1 MDMTF
6 KFLVGQNQ
14 ASLFYTNRFE
24 AFLEL
29 VSTGKISA
37 KLVDGGGIK
46 KDVPASPITT
56 RVANMRVPAG
66 HWIVVERDNAEE
78 ELEIK
83 FRRIADGSGV
93 LDSPTKIVDNEAF
106 SASGGETI
114 GLVKNDLV
122 RPMTYRLTMRADNLK
137 QNLSFHVQSGPES
150 ITPLSGSFVLDTVVP
165 SGGTLEIKVVEGTFA
180 GHYDLHVDP

>member
-6 KFLVGQNQ
+6 KLFVGQNQ
-14 ASLFYTNRFE
+14 ASVFYTNRFE
-24 AFLEL
+24 ANLEV
-29 VSTGKISA
+29 VSRSKISA
-37 KLVDGGGIK
+37 KLVDGNGVK
-46 KDVPASPITT
+46 KDALASPLNT
-56 RVANMRVPAG
+56 RVTNMRVPAG
-66 HWIVVERDNAEE
+66 HWIIVERDNAEQ

-93 LDSPTKIVDNEAF
+93 LDSPTKIVTNEAF

-122 RPMTYRLTMRADNLK
+122 RPMTYRLTVREDKLNP
-137 QNLSFHVQSGPES
+137 NLSFHVQSGPEA
-150 ITPLSGSFVLDTVVP
+150 IRPLNGSFVLDTVVP
-165 SGGTLEIKVVEGTFA
+165 SGGVLEIRVADGIFA